1 MLKNSDSMSFE
12 DLGAIYRVEK
22 KSPTLSPIRKDL
34 YPAMAGLIMTLKS
47 EYEGCLSKDPDSI
60 ICEGANQRRKKAV
73 SMSKEITEMRM
84 GKIASLALIG
94 ARGGQNL
101 LDHLT
106 PEEREYY
113 TMVLDISR
121 KHVEIVD
128 KLSGKKKYEIPEIDE
143 RPKKERKAA
152 EPIKE
157 KPVVAEPV
165 PPAKPVFKEP
175 LRPEPEAE
183 VIPEDEAEELP
194 QEDYGYA
201 PAVVKEH
208 KPAKKEQKEEPAK
221 EDELVVIRILEDL
234 PPFSGPDRN
243 YELTK
248 EDVVR
253 MPRAMA
259 MALVNREKAVLIN
272 PGP

>member
-1 MLKNSDSMSFE
+1 MLKNSESMSFE

-22 KSPTLSPIRKDL
+22 KSPTLSPVRKDM
-34 YPAMAGLIMTLKS
+34 YPAMAGLVMALRS
-47 EYEGCLSKDPDSI
+47 EYEDCLSKDPESI

-73 SMSKEITEMRM
+73 SMSKEIAEMRM

-94 ARGGQNL
+94 ARGGQNI

-113 TMVLDISR
+113 TLVLDVSR
-121 KHVEIVD
+121 KHVELVD
-128 KLSGKKKYEIPEIDE
+128 KLSGKKRYETPEIDE
-143 RPKKERKAA
+143 RPRMEKKAA
-152 EPIKE
+152 EPFK
-157 KPVVAEPV
+157 AEPV
-165 PPAKPVFKEP
+165 SVDSEPPVKPIVKEP
-175 LRPEPEAE
+175 LRPEPEDE
-183 VIPEDEAEELP
+183 TMPEDEAEELP
-194 QEDYGYA
+194 PEDYGRI
-201 PAVVKEH
+201 PAETKELE
-208 KPAKKEQKEEPAK
+208 PAKEEPKEEPAN

-243 YELTK
+243 YELAK
-248 EDVVR
+248 EDIVR

-259 MALVNREKAVLIN
+259 MALVNREKAVLVS